1 MTCITLLTTITRWQ
15 AQLMQQMLIAHDSA
29 TRMIN
34 LGAKGT
40 ASYLEVGILMAL
52 SVRLH
57 NKSSRRRARDLYWH
71 EYFR

>member
-15 AQLMQQMLIAHDSA
+15 AQLMQQMLIAHDLA

-40 ASYLEVGILMAL
+40 ASYLEVGILMV
-52 SVRLH
+52 SVRSH
-57 NKSSRRRARDLYWH
+57 NKSSKRRARDLYWH

>member
-1 MTCITLLTTITRWQ
+1 VTCITLLTTITRWQ
-15 AQLMQQMLIAHDSA
+15 AQLMQQMLIAHDPT

-40 ASYLEVGILMAL
+40 ASYLEVGILMV
-52 SVRLH
+52 SVRSQ
-57 NKSSRRRARDLYWH
+57 NKSSKRRARDLYWH